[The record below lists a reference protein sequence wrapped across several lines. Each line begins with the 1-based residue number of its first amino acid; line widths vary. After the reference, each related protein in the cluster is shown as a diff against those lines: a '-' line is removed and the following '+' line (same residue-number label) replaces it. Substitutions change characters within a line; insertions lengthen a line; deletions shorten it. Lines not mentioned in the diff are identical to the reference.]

1 MAAAEKLWRL
11 ERTPKITIALAGNP
25 NSGKTTLFN
34 AITGSRQHV
43 GNYPGITVERKE
55 GTLIVNNTHIKLIDL
70 PGTYSLSAYSD
81 EELVA
86 RNFLVNEK
94 PDIVVDIVDATMLER
109 HLYLA
114 VQFFEIGIPV
124 VLALNMMD
132 DVKKQG
138 LRIDKQK
145 LSKLLNCPVVET
157 IARSG
162 RGKQNLLEVAI
173 EQAKINNK
181 SWTPLK
187 ISYGYD
193 IDLALDEMTA
203 IIEAEQFMT
212 DRYPARW
219 IALKYIE
226 NDSEIIDLG
235 EKQRETAEKLLTIT
249 SEIREHCQKT
259 LNLPPEAIIA
269 DYRYGFINSILKQ
282 NIIVQEKPRH
292 ERIEVTTRLD
302 RFLVNRYLGPVVM
315 IAILYA
321 MFLIT
326 FSVGEIPM
334 GWLENGF
341 SWLSNTAANL
351 IPPGMLQSLI
361 ISGIIDGVGGVMG
374 FVPLIAIMFL
384 MISFLEDSGY
394 MARVAYMLDRVLRIF
409 GLHGYSAMPFIISGG
424 IAGGC
429 AVPGVMATRTLRSPK
444 EKLATLLTAPFM
456 PCGAKLPVF
465 MLLIA
470 AFFSEYRAQ
479 MMFSITLFAWIVAL
493 LVAKLV
499 RSTVIKGESTPFI
512 MELPPYRTPTL
523 KGIFIHTWERT
534 WQYIKKAG
542 TVILAVSILIWAA
555 MTFPGLPQ
563 QQANQFAMERQ
574 AIITTINDQAER
586 ATRLTQIDNQEG
598 QAALRHSV
606 AGKIGT
612 ALEPISQLAGFDWR
626 TNIALVGG
634 FAAKEIIVSTFGTAY
649 SLGDVDPEAAET
661 LSSRIATDPN
671 WNKFT
676 ALAMIVF
683 VLLYAP
689 CVVTVVTMAKESSW
703 SWAIFATILNTTIGF
718 VLAVT
723 IYQIGTTL
731 FL

>member
-1 MAAAEKLWRL
+1 MTAAEKIWHL
-11 ERTPKITIALAGNP
+11 EKTPKATIALAGNP

-55 GTLIVNNTHIKLIDL
+55 GTLIVNNTHVKLIDL

-94 PDIVVDIVDATMLER
+94 PDIVVDIVDATMLDR

-124 VLALNMMD
+124 VIALNMMD
-132 DVKKQG
+132 DAKKQG

-157 IARSG
+157 IARCG
-162 RGKQNLLEVAI
+162 CGKRELLEVAI
-173 EQAKINNK
+173 EEARAKNEV
-181 SWTPLK
+181 WTPLK
-187 ISYGYD
+187 ISYGHD
-193 IDLALDEMTA
+193 IDLALEEMTA
-203 IIEAEQFMT
+203 IIESEQFMT
-212 DRYPARW
+212 DRYPSRW
-219 IALKYIE
+219 IALKYLE
-226 NDSEIIDLG
+226 NDREIIGQGGKYPD
-235 EKQRETAEKLLTIT
+235 TASRLLAIT
-249 SEIREHCQKT
+249 GKTREHCLKT
-259 LNLPPEAIIA
+259 LKLPPEAIIA
-269 DYRYGFINSILKQ
+269 DYRYGLINSILKQ
-282 NIIVQEKPRH
+282 DIVIQEKPRH
-292 ERIEVTTRLD
+292 KRIEMTTRLD
-302 RFLVNRYLGPVVM
+302 RFLVNRYFGPVLM
-315 IAILYA
+315 IAVLYA
-321 MFLIT
+321 MFQIT

-334 GWLENGF
+334 GWLQDGF
-341 SWLSNTAANL
+341 SWISALATQL
-351 IPPGMLQSLI
+351 IPPGMLQSLVV
-361 ISGIIDGVGGVMG
+361 SGIIDGVGGVMG

-479 MMFSITLFAWIVAL
+479 MMFSITLIAWIVAL

-512 MELPPYRTPTL
+512 MELPPYRLPTMR
-523 KGIFIHTWERT
+523 GIFIHTWERT

-542 TVILAVSILIWAA
+542 TVILAVSILLWAA

-563 QQANQFAMERQ
+563 QQVNQFALERQ
-574 AIITTINDQAER
+574 MVVSTITDPAEQA
-586 ATRLTQIDNQEG
+586 AALSKIDNREG
-598 QAALRHSV
+598 QAALHHSL
-606 AGKIGT
+606 AGRIGT
-612 ALEPISQLAGFDWR
+612 ALEPVSRLAGFDWR

-649 SLGDVDPEAAET
+649 SLGDVDPESAET
-661 LSSRIATDPN
+661 LSSRIAADPT

-676 ALAMIVF
+676 ALAMIIF

-689 CVVTVVTMAKESSW
+689 CVVTVVAMAKESSW
-703 SWAIFATILNTTIGF
+703 RWAIFATVFNTALGF
-718 VLAVT
+718 TLAVA
-723 IYQIGTTL
+723 IYQIGTAL